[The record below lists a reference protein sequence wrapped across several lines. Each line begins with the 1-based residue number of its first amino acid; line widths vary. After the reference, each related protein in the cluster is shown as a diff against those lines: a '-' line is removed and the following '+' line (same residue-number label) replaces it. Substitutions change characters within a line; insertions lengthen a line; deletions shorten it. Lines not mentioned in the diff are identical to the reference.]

1 MIRGKVIAQFWATKR
16 INNLPKGPLL
26 EVELTSGECIIAF
39 DPLGCGNG
47 ESVLISRGSVAAAY
61 LGGKQVTIDAV
72 IIGSL
77 DA

>member
-1 MIRGKVIAQFWATKR
+1 M
-16 INNLPKGPLL
+16 L
-26 EVELTSGECIIAF
+26 EVELSSGARIIAF

-47 ESVLISRGSVAAAY
+47 ESVLITTGSVAAAWFPE
-61 LGGKQVTIDAV
+61 QSASIDAV

>member
-1 MIRGKVIAQFWATKR
+1 MIRGKVVAQFWATKR
-16 INNLPKGPLL
+16 IENLPRGPLL
-26 EVELTSGECIIAF
+26 EVELSSGAHIIAF

-47 ESVLISRGSVAAAY
+47 ESVLITTGSVAAAWFPE
-61 LGGKQVTIDAV
+61 KSASIDAV